1 MGSARPD
8 KGLYL
13 NNSRQARR
21 TILKSGD
28 VRAILPRAA
37 PRRVSL
43 LLERVY
49 FPLAA
54 SPPPHSSPRVHPERD
69 NKVPPIRAALLP
81 SARAFTRAISLVFRT
96 RKASIRD

>member
-37 PRRVSL
+37 PLRVSL

-49 FPLAA
+49 FPV
-54 SPPPHSSPRVHPERD
+54 PPPLAPPECTPERD
-69 NKVPPIRAALLP
+69 NKVPPIR
-81 SARAFTRAISLVFRT
+81 SRFH
-96 RKASIRD
+96 ASHQSRVPHP